1 MLKKSLLVVG
11 GLALLLTLFFGRAH
25 LATIC
30 GRVSEQIDSAQSI
43 DYKLDVA
50 RQELKDFDPAIRQ
63 AMHTIAKQEVE
74 VELLTRQ
81 LAASEQAVAT
91 SESEVLARQNQVKNA
106 DRFVTIGDDTYTRE
120 ELEADLRGRF
130 EDHKELVNKADTE
143 RKTLEIQKAQLTAAR
158 KRFKEM
164 VNAKREA
171 ELKLEALV
179 ARYKMVQ
186 VAETA
191 SEFNF
196 DNSVVGRANE
206 RLHGLEKA
214 IATKEK
220 VVNFEGKNAIR
231 IPIEAPKQTNLDEE
245 ITSYFN
251 GHAKSVVTK

>member
-11 GLALLLTLFFGRAH
+11 GLALLLTLFVGRH
-25 LATIC
+25 HWATIC
-30 GRVSEQIDSAQSI
+30 GRVSEQIDNAQSI
-43 DYKLDVA
+43 EYKLDVA
-50 RQELKDFDPAIRQ
+50 RQELKDFEPAIRQ

-74 VELLTRQ
+74 VEMLTKQ
-81 LAASEQAVAT
+81 LAASERAVAT
-91 SESEVLARQNQVKNA
+91 SESEVLARQNQLKDA
-106 DRFVTIGDDTYTRE
+106 ERFVTIGEDTYTRE
-120 ELEADLRGRF
+120 ELEEDLRGRF
-130 EDHKELVNKADTE
+130 EDHKELVNKAVTE
-143 RKTLEIQKAQLTAAR
+143 RKTLEIQKAQLNAAR

-164 VNAKREA
+164 VNAKSEA

-191 SEFNF
+191 SDFNF

-220 VVNFEGKNAIR
+220 LVNFEGKNDLR
-231 IPIEAPKQTNLDEE
+231 IPIEAPKKTSLDEE

-251 GHAKSVVTK
+251 GSAKSVATK